1 MIIDTFYDKDKI
13 RPISIKMILFL
24 LILDLYFMVN
34 ALFFSIDYISEGFH
48 DTNEEKFYSF
58 IPRSLKRFLYTEI
71 VSNVVDIIIYCIF
84 IGTKK
89 VNKF

>member
-34 ALFFSIDYISEGFH
+34 ALFFSSDYISEGFH

-58 IPRSLKRFLYTEI
+58 IPRSLKRFLYTKI

>member
-1 MIIDTFYDKDKI
+1 
-13 RPISIKMILFL
+13 
-24 LILDLYFMVN
+24 MVN
-34 ALFFSIDYISEGFH
+34 ALFFNSDYISEGFH

>member
-1 MIIDTFYDKDKI
+1 MIDTFYDKDKI

-34 ALFFSIDYISEGFH
+34 ALFFSSDYISEGFH

-84 IGTKK
+84 IVTKK

>member
-13 RPISIKMILFL
+13 RPISIKIILFL

-34 ALFFSIDYISEGFH
+34 TLFFSSDYISEGFH

-58 IPRSLKRFLYTEI
+58 IPRSLKRFL
-71 VSNVVDIIIYCIF
+71 
-84 IGTKK
+84 
-89 VNKF
+89 